1 VTYWHIL
8 ITDYSCTFI
17 THTTFYANVDSPAG
31 ANDDAEGLLPDSS
44 SSEAYASVT
53 AMARSL
59 HRADFPCVSVLEGGF
74 DALPLCLAARG
85 CTITE
90 PLLISHDAAL
100 FRKWRG
106 CSDSDDKP
114 ATTSAAT
121 TASTTAASPTSPD
134 HHSRAASS
142 SSTSTVTTTDGR
154 HSPARDALAAAAA
167 AGVGAYKTAL
177 KRAEAMGHSVAAA
190 QLRAKLEQAVRHQAS
205 AAAVLDEDDAA
216 INSSLHNSSSSS
228 SVVKQQRSRRRF
240 GSRSPSR
247 SASPPKR
254 AQPRLHSSAHSGEHS
269 ANSSSNS
276 APTEQEAP
284 LSQTTKLLARAGA
297 AAAAL
302 GRGLG
307 VSASSDDAV
316 QLQRTESWVE
326 SAFLPRKDSSSSNKD
341 SSSGV
346 ILDSSFVV

>member
-1 VTYWHIL
+1 MGADELLRRLDPTFPHPPLSSMTSSSGSSSSSHSTRTMCCTPLIVLDLRPEGEAARSGAGILPKALRLDPALLRLPAAAEAWLQHFDAAKGSHICL
-8 ITDYSCTFI
+8 
-17 THTTFYANVDSPAG
+17 VDSSPIARRRPLLASMGIQLWRRLLLGEGDGDAAVDSESDSPRAG
-31 ANDDAEGLLPDSS
+31 ANDDADGLVPDSS

-53 AMARSL
+53 AMARLL

-106 CSDSDDKP
+106 CSDSDDKS
-114 ATTSAAT
+114 ATT
-121 TASTTAASPTSPD
+121 TASTTGAGSTSPD

-190 QLRAKLEQAVRHQAS
+190 QLRAKLEQAIRHQAS

-216 INSSLHNSSSSS
+216 ISSSLHNSSS
-228 SVVKQQRSRRRF
+228 
-240 GSRSPSR
+240 GS
-247 SASPPKR
+247 
-254 AQPRLHSSAHSGEHS
+254 
-269 ANSSSNS
+269 
-276 APTEQEAP
+276 
-284 LSQTTKLLARAGA
+284 
-297 AAAAL
+297 
-302 GRGLG
+302 
-307 VSASSDDAV
+307 
-316 QLQRTESWVE
+316 
-326 SAFLPRKDSSSSNKD
+326 
-341 SSSGV
+341 
-346 ILDSSFVV
+346 

>member
-1 VTYWHIL
+1 LHHVHACDAHYFTSI
-8 ITDYSCTFI
+8 
-17 THTTFYANVDSPAG
+17 VDSSAG
-31 ANDDAEGLLPDSS
+31 ANDDADGLLPDSS

-53 AMARSL
+53 AMARLL

-106 CSDSDDKP
+106 CSDSDDKL
-114 ATTSAAT
+114 ATAT
-121 TASTTAASPTSPD
+121 TASTTAAGSTSPD
-134 HHSRAASS
+134 HHSRTASS

-190 QLRAKLEQAVRHQAS
+190 QLRAKLEQAIRHQAS

-216 INSSLHNSSSSS
+216 ISSSLHNNSSSSS
-228 SVVKQQRSRRRF
+228 STVAKQRSSRRRF

-269 ANSSSNS
+269 VSSSA

-307 VSASSDDAV
+307 VTASSDEAV
-316 QLQRTESWVE
+316 QLQRSESWIE
-326 SAFLPRKDSSSSNKD
+326 SAFLPRKDSNSSNKD

>member
-1 VTYWHIL
+1 
-8 ITDYSCTFI
+8 
-17 THTTFYANVDSPAG
+17 
-31 ANDDAEGLLPDSS
+31 
-44 SSEAYASVT
+44 
-53 AMARSL
+53 MARLL
-59 HRADFPCVSVLEGGF
+59 HKADFPCVSVLEGGF

-106 CSDSDDKP
+106 CSDSDDK
-114 ATTSAAT
+114 AATSAAAAA
-121 TASTTAASPTSPD
+121 ASTTVTTATSLTSPD
-134 HHSRAASS
+134 HHSRAVSS
-142 SSTSTVTTTDGR
+142 SSTTTDGR
-154 HSPARDALAAAAA
+154 HSPARVALAAAAA

-190 QLRAKLEQAVRHQAS
+190 QLRAKLEQAIKHQAS
-205 AAAVLDEDDAA
+205 ATAVLDEDDAA
-216 INSSLHNSSSSS
+216 ISNSLHNSSSSS
-228 SVVKQQRSRRRF
+228 SSATGRTALQQRSRRRF

-254 AQPRLHSSAHSGEHS
+254 APPRLHSSQHSSEHS
-269 ANSSSNS
+269 ASSSS
-276 APTEQEAP
+276 AAPTEQEAP
-284 LSQTTKLLARAGA
+284 ALSQTTKLLARAGA

-307 VSASSDDAV
+307 VSASDDAV
-316 QLQRTESWVE
+316 QLERTESWVE

-341 SSSGV
+341 SSGGV
-346 ILDSSFVV
+346 SLDSLFVV